1 MKQIKT
7 GTFIITKADL
17 EKIGIKNPTKITS
30 AMGIHESVKDQK
42 CYQQGQCVP
51 FDAIKV
57 TVETTKEI

>member
-1 MKQIKT
+1 MRQIKI

-30 AMGIHESVKDQK
+30 AQGMHESAEDRK
-42 CYQQGQCVP
+42 CYSSGRCVP

-57 TVETTKEI
+57 TVETIKEI

>member
-1 MKQIKT
+1 MKQIKI

-30 AMGIHESVKDQK
+30 AMGVHDKEEDRK
-42 CYQQGQCVP
+42 CYQQGRCIP

-57 TVETTKEI
+57 TVETIKEI